1 MTLRQLFSAI
11 ALIILMLPP
20 AEGGAADPA
29 AICQA
34 DRSATLGKLVK
45 CGAGVVS
52 KAVASFETPDADR
65 LARCA
70 EKFVAQFAR
79 IEAAANGA
87 CLPAVPDAAAVSAAM
102 QVCSDPVIVSLGGPA
117 GAGNSTD
124 KCQSQK
130 IKTAGKYMD
139 CRFKADSKA
148 HKKAVL
154 PEFSRCDAKFNAR
167 FAKLELKGPCS
178 TTGDA
183 ATVRADLTE
192 CFQSAP
198 GQVERVIVARDATR
212 IVLDEERTASAL
224 GLTWELDFYRNPA
237 YSCGKSG
244 KYSFLVINPAGN
256 PDGEAPLWAYLHG
269 GGIGYYDATSTYVA
283 VKDQTEN
290 TWNHEETF
298 DDLWEKAVLAN
309 AFNQSTGQPID
320 STLKRRIEEGYR
332 VVAVS
337 MCDHDGYSGL
347 GTPYTN
353 NPHSPDAE
361 VNGLQ
366 ATMAAIDFTVAN
378 YPTTHVWTHGTSAGS
393 IGVWSLAAS
402 YTNEGTPLTGIVA
415 DSWIATPR
423 LNIIAEAFAGEP
435 GYPFGAEMTVQGVSD
450 KVGFFARDDIRAWP
464 EAQVPD
470 RDFRAV
476 PSLFVNGND
485 DPFCGGNQAP
495 LAEAVADGLT
505 NCQWFHDA
513 LRQEIDAQP
522 NSPHQYVNLL
532 GYGHVPTN
540 RGGPAND
547 FVDDFV
553 AGVLATNPPNFGAR

>member
-1 MTLRQLFSAI
+1 
-11 ALIILMLPP
+11 
-20 AEGGAADPA
+20 
-29 AICQA
+29 
-34 DRSATLGKLVK
+34 
-45 CGAGVVS
+45 
-52 KAVASFETPDADR
+52 
-65 LARCA
+65 
-70 EKFVAQFAR
+70 
-79 IEAAANGA
+79 
-87 CLPAVPDAAAVSAAM
+87 
-102 QVCSDPVIVSLGGPA
+102 
-117 GAGNSTD
+117 
-124 KCQSQK
+124 
-130 IKTAGKYMD
+130 
-139 CRFKADSKA
+139 
-148 HKKAVL
+148 
-154 PEFSRCDAKFNAR
+154 
-167 FAKLELKGPCS
+167 
-178 TTGDA
+178 
-183 ATVRADLTE
+183 
-192 CFQSAP
+192 
-198 GQVERVIVARDATR
+198 
-212 IVLDEERTASAL
+212 
-224 GLTWELDFYRNPA
+224 
-237 YSCGKSG
+237 
-244 KYSFLVINPAGN
+244 
-256 PDGEAPLWAYLHG
+256 
-269 GGIGYYDATSTYVA
+269 
-283 VKDQTEN
+283 
-290 TWNHEETF
+290 
-298 DDLWEKAVLAN
+298 
-309 AFNQSTGQPID
+309 
-320 STLKRRIEEGYR
+320 
-332 VVAVS
+332 

-378 YPTTHVWTHGTSAGS
+378 YPTTHAWTHGTSAGS

-464 EAQVPD
+464 EAQIPD

-553 AGVLATNPPNFGAR
+553 AGVLATNPPNFGAP